1 MIVIRFADT
10 FGFVYGFELIQAL
23 IDVSLQLQTR
33 TKEFP
38 NPTDKLEQAE
48 EADATKQPKS
58 YPYKV
63 VRN

>member
-1 MIVIRFADT
+1 MIVISFADT
-10 FGFVYGFELIQAL
+10 YGFVYGFELIQVL
-23 IDVSLQLQTR
+23 IDISLRLQTR

-38 NPTDKLEQAE
+38 DPVDELKQAE